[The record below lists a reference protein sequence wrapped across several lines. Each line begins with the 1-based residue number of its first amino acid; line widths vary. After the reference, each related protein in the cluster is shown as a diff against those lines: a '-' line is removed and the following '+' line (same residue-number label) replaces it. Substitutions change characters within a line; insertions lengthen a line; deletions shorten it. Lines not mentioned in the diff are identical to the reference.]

1 MSALENPRYEAFA
14 QSRARGAFLEDAYED
29 AGYTAHNGHSSRV
42 ANRVEVRERISELHS
57 EQARAEEA
65 SPRAII
71 EALVRMARAAE
82 TSTSP
87 AGAKEARINLLE
99 ALRLQREISDMRR
112 CDRENLMIYTGY
124 ASGMPYEDRPSRA
137 KKPPVASPPTAI
149 EPPSDR
155 PSAAIEPPADSPP
168 AAVESPSDRQP
179 TAVPAC

>member
-1 MSALENPRYEAFA
+1 MPALENPRYEAFA

-42 ANRVEVRERISELHS
+42 ANRLEVRERISELHS

-82 TSTSP
+82 TTTSP

-112 CDRENLMIYTGY
+112 CDRVSLMTHAGY
-124 ASGMPYEDRPSRA
+124 AWGRPHEDRPSRA
-137 KKPPVASPPTAI
+137 KKPPVVSPPTAI

-155 PSAAIEPPADSPP
+155 PATAIQPPADSPP
-168 AAVESPSDRQP
+168 AAVEPPAGLPP

>member
-42 ANRVEVRERISELHS
+42 ANRLEVRERIAELHC

-65 SPRAII
+65 SPRSII

-82 TSTSP
+82 TTTSP
-87 AGAKEARINLLE
+87 AGAKEARLNLLE

-112 CDRENLMIYTGY
+112 RDRENLMIYTGY
-124 ASGMPYEDRPSRA
+124 ASGKPPEDRPSRA
-137 KKPPVASPPTAI
+137 KKPPVVSPPTAI

-155 PSAAIEPPADSPP
+155 LATAIQPPI
-168 AAVESPSDRQP
+168 DRQP

>member
-112 CDRENLMIYTGY
+112 RDRENLMIYTGY
-124 ASGMPYEDRPSRA
+124 ASGLPYEDRPSRA

-155 PSAAIEPPADSPP
+155 PTAAIEPPVDSPP
-168 AAVESPSDRQP
+168 AAVEPPVGRQP

>member
-112 CDRENLMIYTGY
+112 RDRENLMIYTGY

-155 PSAAIEPPADSPP
+155 PTAAIEPPVDSPP
-168 AAVESPSDRQP
+168 AAVEPPVGRQP